1 MVKISIFVVVVVV
14 VVFVVIRMWKTR
26 NNGEKVFRYLNV
38 VSGMCFI
45 MCYI

>member
-14 VVFVVIRMWKTR
+14 AVIRMWKTR
-26 NNGEKVFRYLNV
+26 NNGGKVFRYLNV

-45 MCYI
+45 ICYI